1 MRGVQTGA
9 RVGPSDV
16 SRSEQRSVDHAD
28 TPPLAQEGARTRLR
42 TSPGGC
48 AYPAM
53 FKVLA
58 FLAAL
63 GSVACGLLI
72 VRDLLQLLTLQQS
85 PTGARVATL
94 LAVLAVGS
102 SLGAAA
108 SLLQRNR

>member
-1 MRGVQTGA
+1 MRAVRSGA
-9 RVGPSDV
+9 RVGPSEV
-16 SRSEQRSVDHAD
+16 SRSQQRSVDHVD
-28 TPPLAQEGARTRLR
+28 SQPLVPEGARARLR
-42 TSPGGC
+42 TSLSGY
-48 AYPAM
+48 ADPAM

-72 VRDLLQLLTLQQS
+72 VRDLLHLLTLQQN

-94 LAVLAVGS
+94 LAVFAVGS